1 MIIKYLKSPLEL
13 YIHNKYHTVAGL
25 LVEMKKIMI
34 DK

>member
-1 MIIKYLKSPLEL
+1 MIIKYLKAPLEL
-13 YIHNKYHTVAGL
+13 YIHNKYQTVAGL